1 MSIPIRKKDKTM
13 KTIEHTEQAFDRLDR
28 IMKQEEKAL
37 KMGGVTQS
45 LQQTRTIDT
54 ATSHFLS

>member
-1 MSIPIRKKDKTM
+1 M